1 MTNTTAANPLQK
13 YFRQPKIYLS
23 LPSKGE
29 YYPEGSIDLV
39 ENNEYPVFA
48 MTAKDE
54 MIIKTPDALLNGQAT
69 VDIIQSCIPNIKN
82 AWNMPSL
89 DVDAALVAIRIAS
102 YGEMMTLST
111 TTPVT
116 QQEKDYELD
125 LKVILERLINASYN
139 DTCQVGDL
147 TIKIR
152 PLNYK
157 EFTSVNL
164 KTFEEQRIFAVVNDE
179 GLTEEQK
186 LAQFQTS
193 FKKLTELTVDTLK
206 YSIESIQLGE
216 EVVTQQEYIGEFI
229 DNADRETFEAIKSHL
244 EKQKDSFEIKPMIVD
259 ATPEEIS
266 QGVPESYEIP
276 IAFDQTNFF
285 V

>member
-125 LKVILERLINASYN
+125 LKVILERLIVASYN

-179 GLTEEQK
+179 ELTEEQK
-186 LAQFQTS
+186 LSQFQTS

-259 ATPEEIS
+259 ATPEEIA